1 MVMIK
6 SRPRHGIG
14 AVLAG
19 AFVAAGIAASA
30 AAQPATPSLEG
41 VWKAVGSTN
50 TLKPVNGPVPFTA
63 QGRKQFDENKRLKA
77 KGAYDD
83 YDITLSRCNSPGV
96 PRLML
101 TPERFK
107 IWQRFGVLT
116 FDFEWNRALRQ
127 INAGGLQP
135 RDDMLGQA
143 LVPTMNGISKG
154 HWEGDTLVAETT
166 NLSDRT
172 LLDDLVPHTQD
183 MKVTEHLRLVAPDTL
198 EDRITIDDPAYF
210 TRPWDAVITYKRQPE
225 ALFPEDVCLD
235 RHDAHQPAFP
245 SQ

>member
-1 MVMIK
+1 MIK
-6 SRPRHGIG
+6 PRRRHRIG
-14 AVLAG
+14 AVMAG
-19 AFVAAGIAASA
+19 ALLATGIAAST
-30 AAQPATPSLEG
+30 AAQPATPNLEG
-41 VWKAVGSTN
+41 VWKIVAPTK
-50 TLKPVNGPVPFTA
+50 TLKPVSGSVPFTA
-63 QGRKQFDENKRLKA
+63 QGRKQFEENKRLQA

-83 YDITLSRCNSPGV
+83 YDITLSRCNSPGT

-107 IWQRFGVLT
+107 IWQRLGVVT

-127 INAGGLQP
+127 IDASGMP
-135 RDDMLGQA
+135 PKPDFLGRG
-143 LVPTMNGISKG
+143 LVPTMTGTSKG

-166 NLSDRT
+166 NISDRT

-183 MKVTEHLRLVAPDTL
+183 MKLTERLRLVDADTL

-210 TRPWDAVITYKRQPE
+210 KRPWDAEVTYKRQPA

-235 RHDAHQPAFP
+235 RLKAHQANFAA
-245 SQ
+245 Q

>member
-1 MVMIK
+1 MMKMK
-6 SRPRHGIG
+6 SPHRHGIG
-14 AVLAG
+14 AVVAG
-19 AFVAAGIAASA
+19 ALLVAGVAASA
-30 AAQPATPSLEG
+30 AAQPATPNLQG
-41 VWKAVGSTN
+41 VWKIVAPTK
-50 TLKPVNGPVPFTA
+50 TLKPVSGSVPFTA
-63 QGRKQFDENKRLKA
+63 QGRKQYEENKRLQA

-83 YDITLSRCNSPGV
+83 YDITLSRCNSPGT

-107 IWQRFGVLT
+107 IWQQLGVVT

-127 INAGGLQP
+127 IDASGMPP
-135 RDDMLGQA
+135 REDMLGRE
-143 LVPTMNGISKG
+143 LVPTMNGTSKG

-183 MKVTEHLRLVAPDTL
+183 MKLTERLRLVDADTL

-210 TRPWDAVITYKRQPE
+210 KRPWDAVVTYKRQPA
-225 ALFPEDVCLD
+225 ALFAEDVCLD
-235 RHDAHQPAFP
+235 RLEAHQAIFP